1 MRVIDVCPSTLAEG
15 FSTYSPHA
23 RRSLFDG
30 RSVSH
35 YLAMPPLSENGE
47 ATQDAL
53 RGVGRLS
60 LSGVQ
65 PKFALIVDNA
75 DLKLRYV
82 SEGERGEYILKP
94 QPNSYHIIN
103 KEFCAANEHLTMQ
116 MASQAY
122 GLETAVNALCFFKND
137 EAAYVTRRFDIQSG
151 KKCRQE
157 DFAALLGF
165 TKVHGGS
172 DFKYCNAS
180 YEDCAELIRKY
191 VKPAAIDVARLFRL
205 VLFNF
210 ITLNDD
216 AHLKN
221 FSLSDREGEFRLSPA
236 YDLINTS
243 LHLVQPRIFALDRGL
258 FKEGM
263 QMSDTRTICRADFVE
278 FGRRIGLPERMVVR
292 EIDRFAVD
300 NAVADMLIERSFISD
315 ELKKAYRAA
324 MRYRCSRLTW

>member
-15 FSTYSPHA
+15 FSTYSPQA
-23 RRSLFDG
+23 RRRLFDG

-47 ATQDAL
+47 ATKDAL

-137 EAAYVTRRFDIQSG
+137 EAAYVTRRFDILSG

-221 FSLSDREGEFRLSPA
+221 FSLSDRDGEFRLSPA